1 MRFFKTLEFGRKEIC
16 EKHIVTHHKKGKLN
30 IKTFPFV
37 LAIAHVTECST

>member
-16 EKHIVTHHKKGKLN
+16 EKHIVTHHKKGKL
-30 IKTFPFV
+30 IRTFPFV